1 MNYSYDSF
9 PDKLYAKDLLA
20 LGLGDF
26 LKLGPIFHRV
36 RALLRVGPHMN
47 VSNTSQI

>member
-36 RALLRVGPHMN
+36 RALLRTVWKNGLVEEHPL
-47 VSNTSQI
+47 